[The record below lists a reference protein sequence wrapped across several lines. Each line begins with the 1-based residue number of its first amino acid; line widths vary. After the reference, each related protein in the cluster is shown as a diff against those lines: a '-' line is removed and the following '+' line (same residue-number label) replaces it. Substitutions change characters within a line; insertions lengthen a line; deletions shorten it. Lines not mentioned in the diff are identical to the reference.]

1 MTRTIAAVR
10 RTPSSLVE
18 PLEHRV
24 LFARVE
30 GVDVSVFQG
39 AINWNTLASHNK
51 QFAFVRASRTNLDL
65 DPNFKTNMA
74 NAKTAGVLTGAYHR
88 ALPQGEGEAG
98 PYTDPVTDAN
108 RFYTAAGAY
117 MTAGYLRP
125 VLDIEDG
132 SSLGKA
138 ALSSWVNSFTAEVE
152 RLSGVRPIIYCNT
165 NFATNLLDT
174 TVAAN
179 HDLWIARWNG
189 GNSGNVNPQ
198 TDQPET
204 PSGYANPYGSWN
216 VPVGGAPSNSSW
228 DFWQYTSNGD
238 GVSLGVSSTRLD
250 LDVFNGDLE
259 QLRRGFLTGYQ
270 WNYPNGTPFA
280 IVPGAVT
287 TIQAEDYDNGGE
299 GYAFHDTTPKTNT
312 GGVYRTGPKD
322 GVDIA
327 PISGATGQFR
337 LKDTVAGEWVEYTV
351 NVAQAGNYKL
361 EFRCSQTDPG
371 ATFHASLDGAN
382 VTGTLGVPDTN
393 DLNVFANVAKTVSL
407 PAGVHVLRVSFDT
420 GGSNGVAGGFDSLRV
435 SPATTSQ
442 TLTLGTST
450 AAYVRGG
457 TFANSN
463 FGSASELLVKQG
475 ASNDVLRETYI
486 KFDLSSVATI
496 SSAKLR
502 LFGRLNDTATP
513 SLGLRVYNVAYTN
526 WAENLLTY
534 NNRPTAGLTQRAT
547 FNMSGTTSKTYDVD
561 LTSFLQSEKA
571 AGRNLVTLVLRGSA
585 VTSSYATFSSDEM
598 ASGPK
603 LILTT

>member
-1 MTRTIAAVR
+1 MTRTATTVR
-10 RTPSSLVE
+10 TRSSFIE
-18 PLEHRV
+18 PLEDRV

-39 AINWNTLASHNK
+39 AINWSTLASHNK

-65 DPNFKTNMA
+65 DPNFATNMA
-74 NAKTAGVLTGAYHR
+74 NAKAAGVLTGAYHR

-98 PYTDPVTDAN
+98 PFTDPVVDAD
-108 RFYTAAGAY
+108 RFFTAAGAC

-138 ALSSWVNSFTAEVE
+138 ALSTWVNSFTGEIE
-152 RLSGVRPIIYCNT
+152 RLSGVRPIIYCNS
-165 NFATNLLDT
+165 NFATNLLDAS
-174 TVAAN
+174 VAAN

-189 GNSGNVNPQ
+189 GNSGNVDPQ
-198 TDQPET
+198 VDQPET
-204 PSGYANPYGSWN
+204 PAGFANSFGSWN

-228 DFWQYTSNGD
+228 SFWQYTSNGD
-238 GVSLGVSSTRLD
+238 GLSLGVSSARLD

-259 QLRRGFLTGYQ
+259 QLRRGFLTGHQ

-280 IVPGAVT
+280 IVPGAVAT
-287 TIQAEDYDNGGE
+287 VQFEDYDNGGE

-312 GGVYRTGPKD
+312 GGVYRAGPKD
-322 GVDIA
+322 GVDLA
-327 PISGATGQFR
+327 PITGAAGQFR
-337 LKDTVAGEWVEYTV
+337 LKDTVPGEWVEYTV

-361 EFRCSQTDPG
+361 EFRCAQTDPG
-371 ATFHASLDGAN
+371 ATFHASIDGAN
-382 VTGTLGVPDTN
+382 ATGTLAVPDTN
-393 DLNVFANVAKTVSL
+393 DLNVFANVSKTVAL

-420 GGSNGVAGGFDSLRV
+420 GAKNGVAGGFDSFRV

-457 TFANSN
+457 SFGNTN
-463 FGSASELLVKQG
+463 FGSTSDLLVKQG
-475 ASNDVLRETYI
+475 ASQDVMRESYI
-486 KFDLSSVATI
+486 KFDLSSAATI

-513 SLGLRVYNVAYTN
+513 SLGVRVYSVSNTS

-534 NNRPTAGLTQRAT
+534 NNRPLVGLAQRT
-547 FNMSGTTSKTYDVD
+547 SFNVAGTTNKTYDVD
-561 LTSFLQSEKA
+561 LTSFLKSEKA
-571 AGRNLVTLVLRGSA
+571 LGHNIVTLVLRGSA
-585 VTSSYATFSSDEM
+585 VTSTYATFGSDET
-598 ASGPK
+598 ANGPK
-603 LILTT
+603 LIVTT